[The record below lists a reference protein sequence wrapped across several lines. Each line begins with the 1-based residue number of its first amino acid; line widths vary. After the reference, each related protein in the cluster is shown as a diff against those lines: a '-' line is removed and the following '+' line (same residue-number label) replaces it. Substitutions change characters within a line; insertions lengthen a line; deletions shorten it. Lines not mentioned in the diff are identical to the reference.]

1 MEYWDILDKDGNP
14 TGKRI
19 CRDRSALAKGEYH
32 PVVHVWIFHN
42 NRFLI
47 QKRST
52 QKHPMAGEWAATGG
66 AVISGER
73 PIEAATREL
82 SEELSVKAGEN
93 ELCFIKRMLRKSSI
107 IDIFSLH
114 RQIDEKKLIL
124 QKSEVERV
132 KWVSTETLKDMIK
145 SGEFH
150 NYGYE
155 YFQNIFSLIK

>member
-1 MEYWDILDKDGNP
+1 MEYWDILDKSGNP

-19 CRDRSALAKGEYH
+19 CRGRSALTRGEYH

-47 QKRST
+47 QKRSI

-73 PIEAATREL
+73 PIEAAVREL
-82 SEELSVKAGEN
+82 SEELSVDVGEN
-93 ELCFIKRMLRKSSI
+93 DLCLIKRMTRKNSI

-114 RQIDEKKLIL
+114 RQIDEKKLTL
-124 QKSEVERV
+124 QKSEVEMV
-132 KWVSTETLKDMIK
+132 KWVSVETLKEMIK
-145 SGEFH
+145 NGEFH

-155 YFQNIFSLIK
+155 YFRNIFSLIK